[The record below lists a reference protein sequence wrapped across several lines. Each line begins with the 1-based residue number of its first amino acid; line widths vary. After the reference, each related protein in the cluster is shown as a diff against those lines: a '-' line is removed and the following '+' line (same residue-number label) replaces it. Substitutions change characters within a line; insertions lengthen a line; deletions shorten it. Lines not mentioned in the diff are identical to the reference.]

1 MADGP
6 AMRIAMSEPAIRID
20 NLSKTYRGKGAA
32 PKRALDEVSFDVP
45 RGQIFGLLGPNGA
58 GKSTLINIL
67 AGLVV
72 KSGGSAEVWGFDI
85 DAHPRNAKRSI
96 GIVPQE
102 ILFDPFFTPREA
114 LEIQAGLYGVPKSE
128 RITDALLA
136 AVHLTDKADAYA
148 RTLSGGMKRRLLVAK
163 AMVHSPPI
171 LVLDEPTAGVDI
183 ELRQQLWDYVR
194 GLNRQGV
201 TVVLTTH
208 YLEEAEQLCDRIAII
223 NHGKLIANEP
233 TRQLIAK
240 AQDKAVVVEVDRD
253 LEATPDASC
262 FEKIDMTGPRTLEII
277 YRKDKVNA
285 GQVLDALQKEGFGIV
300 DVSTRD
306 PDLEDVFLSLTRES
320 PSRSREGL
328 GEGLS

>member
-1 MADGP
+1 MTQTDT
-6 AMRIAMSEPAIRID
+6 AIRIES
-20 NLSKTYRGKGAA
+20 LAKTYVAKGAP

-72 KSGGSAEVWGFDI
+72 KTSGTATVWGFDI
-85 DAHPRNAKRSI
+85 DQHPRNAKRSI

-102 ILFDPFFTPREA
+102 LLFDPFFTPREA
-114 LEIQAGLYGVPKSE
+114 LEIQAGLYGVPKAE

-136 AVHLTDKADAYA
+136 AVRLSDKADAYA

-183 ELRQQLWDYVR
+183 ELRQQLWDYVK
-194 GLNRQGV
+194 GLNAQGV

-223 NHGKLIANEP
+223 NHGRLIANEP

-253 LEATPDASC
+253 LTGAPDAPC
-262 FEKIDMTGPRTLEII
+262 FDRIEMTGARTLEIT
-277 YRKDKVNA
+277 YRKDRVNA
-285 GQVLDALQKEGFGIV
+285 GDVLAALAANGLGII

-306 PDLEDVFLSLTRES
+306 PDLEDVFLSLTRDAAA
-320 PSRSREGL
+320 
-328 GEGLS
+328 